1 MPARQR
7 GRPTRLLEDLPCPF
21 GIGVSGETKQI
32 KMDAEEKVSWLNAH
46 ARPRKWRVGE
56 DVRCRLC
63 GAVFKAERT
72 VMDFVGEPTC
82 PHCIASTTADFEK
95 VMPRRKP

>member
-1 MPARQR
+1 MNYAPMGLGPLAKRTENR
-7 GRPTRLLEDLPCPF
+7 
-21 GIGVSGETKQI
+21 
-32 KMDAEEKVSWLNAH
+32 MNAEEKVSWLNAH

-72 VMDFVGEPTC
+72 AMDMVGEPTC
-82 PHCIASTTADFEK
+82 PHCITSTTADFEK
-95 VMPRRKP
+95 VLPARKP